1 MTGGPAVAPRAEAG
15 ELTQREGLQ
24 PDAIPRPTYFPAAM
38 AFGLTLFFWGLVSS
52 SVVLGTGIVLIV
64 VSLIGWIG
72 ELRHG
77 E

>member
-1 MTGGPAVAPRAEAG
+1 
-15 ELTQREGLQ
+15 
-24 PDAIPRPTYFPAAM
+24 
-38 AFGLTLFFWGLVSS
+38 VSS
-52 SVVLGTGIVLIV
+52 SVVLETGIVLIV